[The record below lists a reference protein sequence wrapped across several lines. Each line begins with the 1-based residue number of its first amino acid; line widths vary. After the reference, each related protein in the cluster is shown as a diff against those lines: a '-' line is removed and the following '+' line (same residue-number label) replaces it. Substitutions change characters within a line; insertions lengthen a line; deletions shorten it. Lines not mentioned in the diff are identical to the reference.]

1 MTLFCEGW
9 FIQTLSEKSIAIQN
23 MRAQL
28 GWAATA
34 GKALNELV
42 YLKKIESTFR

>member
-1 MTLFCEGW
+1 MTLFCEGR

-28 GWAATA
+28 GWAATE
-34 GKALNELV
+34 GV